1 MNATYEHPSLSMRVT
16 PEQRDRAESWL
27 KDAYAEG
34 RISEDDFDQRIG
46 QVISAVTR
54 KELNQA
60 FYCLVQIPTS
70 SKALGLHPA
79 YQPLVPPEARQRA
92 GRGVAGLAH
101 LSAFFLWLLGPGLV
115 FALSTPGTYARR
127 EAAKAFNFQLI
138 AAVAFVVV
146 GMLAGITELDVFTW
160 LLPFMGLGWFIL
172 TILGGAKALQG
183 EDWKNPVKHVIKL
196 EVLSEK

>member
-1 MNATYEHPSLSMRVT
+1 MNATYEHPSLSMQVT
-16 PEQRDRAESWL
+16 PEQRDRAEAWL
-27 KDAYAEG
+27 KDAYADG
-34 RISEDDFDQRIG
+34 RISEGDFDQRIG

-54 KELNQA
+54 KDLNQA
-60 FYCLVQIPTS
+60 FFGLVNIPTS

-101 LSAFFLWLLGPGLV
+101 FSAFFLWLLGPGLV

-146 GMLAGITELDVFTW
+146 GMLAGITGLDVFTW

>member
-1 MNATYEHPSLSMRVT
+1 
-16 PEQRDRAESWL
+16 
-27 KDAYAEG
+27 
-34 RISEDDFDQRIG
+34 
-46 QVISAVTR
+46 
-54 KELNQA
+54 
-60 FYCLVQIPTS
+60 
-70 SKALGLHPA
+70 
-79 YQPLVPPEARQRA
+79 
-92 GRGVAGLAH
+92 
-101 LSAFFLWLLGPGLV
+101 LWLLGPGLV

-146 GMLAGITELDVFTW
+146 GMLAGITGLDVFIW

>member
-16 PEQRDRAESWL
+16 PEQRDRAEAWL
-27 KDAYAEG
+27 KDAYAES
-34 RISEDDFDQRIG
+34 RISEADFDQRIG

-60 FYCLVQIPTS
+60 YYGLVQIPTS

-101 LSAFFLWLLGPGLV
+101 FSAFFLWLLGPGLV

-138 AAVAFVVV
+138 AAVAFVVI
-146 GMLAGITELDVFTW
+146 GMLAGITGLDVFSW